1 MLGEI
6 LLLLNGRQITPA
18 ATEAGKGLLVP
29 MSRYGKIT
37 AHRDEEKDLK
47 ETQTMDRRN
56 CDISRVTRSEHR
68 FFGTISFNA
77 PCGNTRFQMAI

>member
-18 ATEAGKGLLVP
+18 ATEAFT
-29 MSRYGKIT
+29 IT

-47 ETQTMDRRN
+47 ETQTMDRRG
-56 CDISRVTRSEHR
+56 CGISRVTRGEHR
-68 FFGTISFNA
+68 FFGTISFNV